1 MKKLLFSIIGL
12 AGILSVSQVSAQ
24 TFTENFQG
32 GIPATWVRIND
43 ANVPYGT
50 STTGLTAAAI
60 AKMTANSWDISV
72 TKGTADQCAFSCS
85 FFNPPGTADRWLITH
100 AFTVAA
106 GQWLTWEDFS
116 IQTPAD
122 SLEVWVSPTAGTVAS
137 AFTTKIYS
145 GPAPD
150 ANVTGTTANLHLIN
164 MAAYAGQNIRVGF
177 REHSTAKLLVYLDNV
192 SLKTVPSA
200 EMALTS
206 LTPAG
211 SSPLAYGL
219 VGSSVTFK
227 GTVQNNGSS
236 AITSYT
242 LSYKVGSGS
251 VVSMPISG
259 SIPALGSGTFS
270 ATTPYTIGA
279 TGSAAVKAWVTLS
292 GDANHAND
300 SGATT
305 IVGVTSF
312 PSKKLVV
319 EEATGSWCGWCVR
332 GAVYMDSMWK
342 VHPSDISLVAVHNA
356 DPMTVT
362 AYDNIIKIPGFSGY
376 PSIVI
381 DRREIA
387 DPSNI
392 FDVYTAEKSY
402 FGFADVTMGKATTS
416 GTNVSVPVVVKPA
429 TNLSGDYRLCLVI
442 TEDRVNNAS
451 GGTWDQHNYYGGQ
464 ANSGNYVLPTSS
476 TFGDFH
482 TLPSVIPSAT
492 YYYDFVGRGGF
503 PDIAGGTGTLPATM
517 NSGTA
522 YTATLTATMD
532 PSWVHSKT
540 RGVVLLIDH
549 TTGQILNSANSRWPL
564 AVENVKAGIDE
575 VSIVPNPAK
584 DFALVNFNLAN
595 ASDVTVQVV
604 DAMGRT
610 VSNQASHMNAGAQ
623 NVRVNLNTMAAGV
636 YNVVIRTEAGNVSQT
651 LSVVK

>member
-12 AGILSVSQVSAQ
+12 AGILGASQVSAQ
-24 TFTENFQG
+24 VFSENFSG
-32 GIPATWVRIND
+32 GIPANWVRIND
-43 ANVPYGT
+43 ANT
-50 STTGLTAAAI
+50 ASTTTLTAAAQT
-60 AKMTANSWDISV
+60 KMNANGWDISQ
-72 TKGTADQCAFSCS
+72 TKGASDQCAFSIS
-85 FFNPPGTADRWLITH
+85 TFTTGATADRWLITH
-100 AFTVAA
+100 AFTPTT

-122 SLEVWVSPTAGTVAS
+122 SIEVWVSTTAGTVAS
-137 AFTTKIYS
+137 AFTAKVYS

-150 ANVTGTTANLHLIN
+150 ANVTGTTANSHLIN
-164 MAAYAGQNIRVGF
+164 MSAYAGMNIRVGF
-177 REHSTAKLLVYLDNV
+177 REHSTNKLLLYLDNV
-192 SLKTVPSA
+192 ALKTVPAA

-219 VGSSVTFK
+219 VGNSVTFK

-236 AITSYT
+236 PITSYT
-242 LSYKVGSGS
+242 LSYKAGTGAVVNMPMSGT
-251 VVSMPISG
+251 
-259 SIPALGSGTFS
+259 IPALGSGTFS
-270 ATTPYTIGA
+270 ATTPYSIAA
-279 TGSAAVKAWVTLS
+279 TGAVPVKAWVTLS
-292 GDANHAND
+292 GDGNHTND

-305 IVGVTSF
+305 VIGVTTF

-342 VHPSDISLVAVHNA
+342 VHPTDISLVAVHNA

-376 PSIVI
+376 PSIVV

-387 DPSNI
+387 DPSDI
-392 FDVYTAEKSY
+392 FTVYAAEKNY
-402 FGFADVTMGKATTS
+402 FGFADVTIGKATTS
-416 GTNVSVPVVVKPA
+416 AGTVSVPVVVKPA
-429 TNLSGDYRLCLVI
+429 TNLSGDYRLALVI
-442 TEDRVNNAS
+442 TEDRVHNTA

-482 TLPSVIPSAT
+482 ALPAVIPSAT

-503 PDIAGGTGTLPATM
+503 PDIAGGSGTLPATM
-517 NSGTA
+517 TSGSS

-532 PSWVHSKT
+532 PSWAHSKT

-549 TTGQILNSANSRWPL
+549 TTGQILNSANSRYPL

-584 DFALVNFNLAN
+584 DFAFVNFNLTN
-595 ASDVTVQVV
+595 ASDVTIQVV

-623 NVRVNLNTMAAGV
+623 NVRVNLNTMAAGI
-636 YNVVIRTEAGNVSQT
+636 YNVVIRTEAGNVSQVI
-651 LSVVK
+651 SIVK